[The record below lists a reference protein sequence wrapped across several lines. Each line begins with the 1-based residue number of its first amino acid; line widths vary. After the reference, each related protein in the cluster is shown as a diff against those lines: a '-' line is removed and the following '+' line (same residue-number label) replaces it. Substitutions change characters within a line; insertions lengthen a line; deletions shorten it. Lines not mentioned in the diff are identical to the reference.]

1 MNEFEK
7 ALKAHLDKVA
17 EQDPQF
23 AEKYAAGLAGK
34 KDIKSCGDYI
44 ILQVEQSRRKGFT
57 DDEVYGMAVH
67 YYDEEGITA
76 PARAPQCQVV
86 VNHEI
91 QLSAEEVKKLRDSAR
106 KEAEEKVRKEELA
119 RIEKE
124 RQAAEKRA
132 KKAEEARKRADD
144 RRKAKA
150 AEEAARKA
158 AERKRL
164 DEEDLLFRF
173 DMEEAEA

>member
-76 PARAPQCQVV
+76 PARAPQCHVV

-91 QLSAEEVKKLRDSAR
+91 QLSAEEVKQIQREAR
-106 KEAEEKVRKEELA
+106 EKAEAKVRKEEEA

-124 RQAAEKRA
+124 RKAAEKRA
-132 KKAEEARKRADD
+132 EAAEKRRKAAEEKRKAEEARKAEE
-144 RRKAKA
+144 RRKL
-150 AEEAARKA
+150 E
-158 AERKRL
+158 
-164 DEEDLLFRF
+164 EEDLLFRF
-173 DMEEAEA
+173 DMED